1 MNACN
6 GTVYCR
12 VVDCMYAYVRMHA
25 YLLLLCTYAWSVGFI
40 MGVYMKRMEESDL
53 INVSTILHIDDTTLD
68 C

>member
-1 MNACN
+1 
-6 GTVYCR
+6 
-12 VVDCMYAYVRMHA
+12 MYAYVRMHA